1 MHDTTFTAFV
11 PPHKVDS
18 TVPVVLF
25 QSGHGSNSACHAP
38 LMNALASEG
47 FVCVLPDRDTDT
59 LNTPDGGAAVTGWW
73 KAREGSC
80 TVLHDLRTA
89 TIVGEGIAE
98 QAPMWDRAL
107 DALAGVDVQSPALVG
122 NAWGL
127 TAHVPVQRLDDVVRA
142 FHAALPD

>member
-18 TVPVVLF
+18 PVPVVLF

-59 LNTPDGGAAVTGWW
+59 LNTPEGDAVEHIFTEGKLTAAGVGLALAECSLGPRHLVTG
-73 KAREGSC
+73 
-80 TVLHDLRTA
+80 
-89 TIVGEGIAE
+89 I
-98 QAPMWDRAL
+98 
-107 DALAGVDVQSPALVG
+107 
-122 NAWGL
+122 
-127 TAHVPVQRLDDVVRA
+127 
-142 FHAALPD
+142 